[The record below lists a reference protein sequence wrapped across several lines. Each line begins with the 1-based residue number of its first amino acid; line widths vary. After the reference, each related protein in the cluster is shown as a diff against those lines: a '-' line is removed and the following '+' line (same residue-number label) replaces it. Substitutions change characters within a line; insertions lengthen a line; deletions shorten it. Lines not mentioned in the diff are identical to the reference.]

1 MAIYFARE
9 SIREPSGE
17 EFIGRRSYESYE
29 TYGPC
34 VDCCPAAFTLM
45 PMKQRVLLGMSGG
58 VDSSVAGYLLREQ
71 GYEVVGVTMKVW
83 PQDCI
88 SRAEDKC
95 CGPQAVADARGVAHA
110 LGIPH
115 YVVDEADQFE
125 RLVIDYFASEYQA
138 GRTPNPCVM
147 CNEKLKFGNLWSKA
161 RALGCDYIATGH
173 YAIIDHVVA
182 ACGDRGRVDSRTA
195 SGATGVI
202 DPGYSYAVLRKS
214 VDRRKD
220 QSYFLF
226 SLHQPQLRRALTP
239 LGRMMKPQIRE
250 IARSLGLK
258 VADKIDSQEIC
269 FVPGNDYKAFLRS
282 RLGENEFHRGEIY
295 DVDGNFVGEHDGIEL
310 FTIGQRKGLPGGSL
324 RPRYVVDL
332 DPETN
337 RVIVGDAD
345 DLVADEFEIDRVN
358 WHPVV
363 AMTKADSASPLD
375 EGEGTEVRG
384 IPSQNRESREP
395 SPYPLPWEGRGEE
408 TPRGQDRGFSF
419 EATVKIRY
427 NHPGTPATIVLSED
441 NRARICLHEPQ
452 RAVTPGQAAVI
463 YKDDVVLGGGWI
475 CRREAPV
482 LA

>member
-1 MAIYFARE
+1 
-9 SIREPSGE
+9 
-17 EFIGRRSYESYE
+17 
-29 TYGPC
+29 
-34 VDCCPAAFTLM
+34 
-45 PMKQRVLLGMSGG
+45 MSGG

-125 RLVIDYFASEYQA
+125 RVVIDYFASEYQA

-161 RALGCDYIATGH
+161 AALGCDYIATGH
-173 YAIIDHVVA
+173 YAIIEHVDARPSSHSSGECGEDA
-182 ACGDRGRVDSRTA
+182 AST
-195 SGATGVI
+195 
-202 DPGYSYAVLRKS
+202 YAVLRKG
-214 VDRRKD
+214 VDPRKD

-226 SLHQPQLRRALTP
+226 SLRQPQLRRALTP
-239 LGRMMKPQIRE
+239 LGKMTKPQIRE
-250 IARSLGLK
+250 IAHSLGLK

-282 RLGENEFHRGEIY
+282 HLGENEFHGGEIY
-295 DVDGNFVGEHDGIEL
+295 DVDGNFVAEHGGIEL

-332 DPETN
+332 DPATN

-345 DLVADEFEIDRVN
+345 DLVCEEFEIDRVN
-358 WHPVV
+358 WHPAAGVTDPGYSAV
-363 AMTKADSASPLD
+363 AV
-375 EGEGTEVRG
+375 GV
-384 IPSQNRESREP
+384 
-395 SPYPLPWEGRGEE
+395 
-408 TPRGQDRGFSF
+408 DRGFF
-419 EATVKIRY
+419 EALVKIRY
-427 NHPGTPATIVLSED
+427 NHPGTIATVLPLEND
-441 NRARICLHEPQ
+441 RAHVRLHEPQ
-452 RAVTPGQAAVI
+452 RAVTPGQAAVMYDGDI
-463 YKDDVVLGGGWI
+463 VLGGGWI
-475 CRREAPV
+475 CRKTACHPERSEAKSKDPAIV
-482 LA
+482 R